1 MKLITKEEME
11 KAIKNILKNEKSSGE
26 DKIVNEYLTHSTN
39 SIFDIY
45 VKLCNALYSSV
56 YYFPIFFL
64 RLVDFKLSIFFFI
77 FSFCFLPLLFINI
90 CHLFPN
96 ILFH

>member
-45 VKLCNALYSSV
+45 VKLCNALFDSGIIPEQWLLGNIIPV
-56 YYFPIFFL
+56 YNNKGSKVDPNFFRPI
-64 RLVDFKLSIFFFI
+64 
-77 FSFCFLPLLFINI
+77 
-90 CHLFPN
+90 
-96 ILFH
+96 ILANYLHRF